1 MEYIQRIQKYR
12 DTSIDPSLFCPYRTG
27 TALDLLLSSYVGLL
41 KSFIYLLT
49 GDPGSG
55 KTTVVLDTLANLL
68 LENPGIRVLFI
79 SAEMNKFQL
88 ASYMA
93 RFQKCENIDILYVK
107 PNDDRDNWDAM
118 VTVLGT
124 GYDVVAIDSVAE
136 VENVIAEELGVSD
149 KKAENRLLSLIER
162 QAQGGN
168 DRKILTS
175 FLLIQQMTKTGDFLG
190 SNRLK
195 HDVDGTVV
203 LKCEDKNNLYSQRYI
218 IFTKHRGGNVG
229 ERLYY
234 DLATGG
240 DVIYNGERLERERK
254 LQKLQ
259 AEDAKNIRDAAD
271 SFFEFYD
278 YKQENI
284 DEQ

>member
-1 MEYIQRIQKYR
+1 MSYLNRVQRYK
-12 DTSIDPSLFCPYRTG
+12 DTTLEPTLFQPYKTG
-27 TALDLLLSSYVGLL
+27 TALDLLLSTYVGLL

-68 LENPGIRVLFI
+68 IMNPGIRVLFI

-93 RFQKCENIDILYVK
+93 RFQKCENIEILYVK
-107 PNDDRDNWDAM
+107 PNDARDNWDAI
-118 VTVLGT
+118 VTVLST

-136 VENVIAEELGVSD
+136 VENVIAEELGLSE
-149 KKAENRLLSLIER
+149 KRAENRLLSLIEK
-162 QAQGGN
+162 QAQGCN
-168 DRKILTS
+168 DREVLTS
-175 FLLIQQMTKTGDFLG
+175 FLLIQQMTKSGDFLG
-190 SNRLK
+190 TNRLK
-195 HDVDGTVV
+195 HDVDGTVL
-203 LKCEDKNNLYSQRYI
+203 LKREDTNPFSPRFI
-218 IFTKHRGGNVG
+218 VFTKHRGGTVG

-240 DVIYNGERLERERK
+240 DIIYDGERLERDRRIQQ
-254 LQKLQ
+254 LH
-259 AEDAKNIRDAAD
+259 AEDVQRIKKAAESFND
-271 SFFEFYD
+271 FFETN
-278 YKQENI
+278 NI

>member
-1 MEYIQRIQKYR
+1 MEYIQRIRKYR
-12 DTSIDPSLFCPYRTG
+12 DTSIDPSLFNTYRTG
-27 TALDLLLSSYVGLL
+27 TSLDLLLSSYVGLL

-49 GDPGSG
+49 GNPGSG
-55 KTTVVLDTLANLL
+55 KTTVVLDTLANLQIM
-68 LENPGIRVLFI
+68 NPGIRVLFI

-107 PNDDRDNWDAM
+107 PNDAEDNWEAI
-118 VTVLGT
+118 VAVLNT

-149 KKAENRLLSLIER
+149 KKAENRLLSLIEK
-162 QAQGGN
+162 QAQGCN
-168 DRKILTS
+168 NRKVLTS
-175 FLLIQQMTKTGDFLG
+175 FLLIQQMTKSGDFLG
-190 SNRLK
+190 SNRLQ

-203 LKCEDKNNLYSQRYI
+203 LKCEDKNPYSPRFI
-218 IFTKHRGGNVG
+218 TFTKHRGGTVG
-229 ERLYY
+229 ECLYY
-234 DLATGG
+234 DLSTGR
-240 DVIYNGERLERERK
+240 DVIYDGERLERERK

-259 AEDAKNIRDAAD
+259 AEDAQNIRNAGDN
-271 SFFEFYD
+271 FFSFYD
-278 YKQENI
+278 NNPNI

>member
-1 MEYIQRIQKYR
+1 MQYIQRIQKYR
-12 DTSIDPSLFCPYRTG
+12 DTSIDPSLFSPYRTG
-27 TALDLLLSSYVGLL
+27 TALDLLLSTYVGLL
-41 KSFIYLLT
+41 KAFIYLLT

-68 LENPGIRVLFI
+68 LVNPGIRVLFI

-107 PNDDRDNWDAM
+107 PNDDRDNWEAI
-118 VTVLGT
+118 VTVLST

-168 DRKILTS
+168 DRKVLTS
-175 FLLIQQMTKTGDFLG
+175 FLLIQQMTKSGDFLG

-203 LKCEDKNNLYSQRYI
+203 LRCEEKNPYSPRYI
-218 IFTKHRGGNVG
+218 TFTKHRGGNVG

-240 DVIYNGERLERERK
+240 DVIYDGERLVRDRK
-254 LQKLQ
+254 FQKLH
-259 AEDAKNIRDAAD
+259 ADDAQKIREAAD
-271 SFFEFYD
+271 SFD
-278 YKQENI
+278 YIIQNTKK
-284 DEQ
+284 